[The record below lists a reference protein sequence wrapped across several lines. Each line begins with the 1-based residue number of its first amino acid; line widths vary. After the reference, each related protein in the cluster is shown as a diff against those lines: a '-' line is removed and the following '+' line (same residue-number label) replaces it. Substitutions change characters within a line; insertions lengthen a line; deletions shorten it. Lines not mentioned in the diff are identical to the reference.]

1 MLRSNLSSSQKSLAD
16 KKVKVAGPS
25 NQHCLSSYTTQPYE
39 WIWTKNK
46 NTVSDAPA
54 TFGKSRQ
61 FTIAFSNFWQFMT
74 TFCNLSQLL
83 AIIDLHL
90 ATLQFLAMFGN
101 FCQLLP
107 CHHATMSSCHP
118 FIISSCH
125 LVILSVWRLVNLH
138 QSVSIIIKRHQSA
151 SININQHQPASI
163 SFDEQQLALTSIN
176 HYQSASIST
185 SVNQQQSVPSAFIWC
200 F

>member
-61 FTIAFSNFWQFMT
+61 FTIAFSNFWHFMT
-74 TFCNLSQLL
+74 TFCNFSQLL
-83 AIIDLHL
+83 AIIDLL
-90 ATLQFLAMFGN
+90 SATLQFLAVFGN
-101 FCQLLP
+101 FWQLLP
-107 CHHATMSSCHP
+107 CHHAIMSSFHH
-118 FIISSCH
+118 FIIPSGSLYIVIRSMFFTRPKDNQGTQGHPNRSSRAD
-125 LVILSVWRLVNLH
+125 LWIALNR
-138 QSVSIIIKRHQSA
+138 
-151 SININQHQPASI
+151 
-163 SFDEQQLALTSIN
+163 FDKQ
-176 HYQSASIST
+176 
-185 SVNQQQSVPSAFIWC
+185 NQQNNARFFRMIIFDNANWLSKIAKI
-200 F
+200 